1 MSDKL
6 DNEALTMRLVSIV
19 EQAREHVSRSVNT
32 AMVQAYWLM
41 GREIVESDQ
50 AGRTRADYGEALMR
64 AVAKNLQSQFGRGF
78 SYSNVKRMRQF
89 YVTYPQGSPAIADSE
104 RRDTVAPFHQGIN
117 AVSKCNELEP
127 LLSADAHRCEAR
139 A

>member
-1 MSDKL
+1 MSNKS
-6 DNEALTMRLVSIV
+6 DNEALTKRLVSIV

-50 AGRTRADYGEALMR
+50 AGRTRADYGEALIR
-64 AVAKNLQSQFGRGF
+64 AVAENLQSQFGRGF
-78 SYSNVKRMRQF
+78 SYS
-89 YVTYPQGSPAIADSE
+89 DSE

-127 LLSADAHRCEAR
+127 LLSADAHRCGAR